1 MSFSGSISNIFY
13 KDNIFFQ
20 IKKGIS
26 KKLAPFLGGKIYRHS
41 DVSDRTY
48 KYS

>member
-13 KDNIFFQ
+13 KDNTFFQ

-26 KKLAPFLGGKIYRHS
+26 KKLTPFLGERYVG
-41 DVSDRTY
+41 TLM
-48 KYS
+48 